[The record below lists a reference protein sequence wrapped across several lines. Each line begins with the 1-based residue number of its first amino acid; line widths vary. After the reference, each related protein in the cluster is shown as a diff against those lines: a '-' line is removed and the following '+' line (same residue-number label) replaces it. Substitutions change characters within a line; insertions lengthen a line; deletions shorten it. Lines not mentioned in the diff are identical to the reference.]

1 MAERTELKKQEIMA
15 KPSKTTI
22 GSYAQG
28 KKATFAKPGL
38 KTCYERC
45 KEQWIWNYY
54 FVSAFNRKNE
64 GSRSSVRQILMSLW
78 EYQETELII
87 GR

>member
-45 KEQWIWNYY
+45 KEQ
-54 FVSAFNRKNE
+54 
-64 GSRSSVRQILMSLW
+64 
-78 EYQETELII
+78 
-87 GR
+87 